1 MKRFTR
7 PLLGLAGIVA
17 LVALSLT
24 VAPGVSG
31 STRFSP
37 APARIVAAE
46 DHAAFVGV
54 VETRTS
60 VRLRELVGS
69 LSVATLL
76 VTAGLVYAA
85 FVLGFGSATTSDARR
100 RWRALLVGAP
110 PALV

>member
-1 MKRFTR
+1 MRFTR
-7 PLLGLAGIVA
+7 PLLGLIGFVA
-17 LVALSLT
+17 LVAVSLT
-24 VAPGVSG
+24 VAPEASG

-46 DHAAFVGV
+46 DHAAFVVV

-60 VRLRELVGS
+60 ARLRELVGS
-69 LSVATLL
+69 LSLATVWLA
-76 VTAGLVYAA
+76 AGLVYGA

-110 PALV
+110 PVRV

>member
-7 PLLGLAGIVA
+7 PLLGLVGIVA
-17 LVALSLT
+17 LVALSLS
-24 VAPGVSG
+24 VAPGASG
-31 STRFSP
+31 PTRFSP
-37 APARIVAAE
+37 TPAHIVMAD

-54 VETRTS
+54 VETRPS
-60 VRLRELVGS
+60 ARLRGLAGS
-69 LSVATLL
+69 LSVATVVLA
-76 VTAGLVYAA
+76 AGLVCGA